1 MRVLRGTLMIN
12 CNQASVTTA
21 IRSNLGSL
29 NVHDG
34 DDDDDDDVDGFHRQ

>member
-1 MRVLRGTLMIN
+1 MIS
-12 CNQASVTTA
+12 CNQANVTTA

-34 DDDDDDDVDGFHRQ
+34 DDDLKEDEDDDGFHKQ

>member
-1 MRVLRGTLMIN
+1 MRVFRGTLMIN

-34 DDDDDDDVDGFHRQ
+34 DDDDGDDDGFHRQ

>member
-1 MRVLRGTLMIN
+1 MIN

-34 DDDDDDDVDGFHRQ
+34 DDDDYVDDDDDDDGFHRQ